1 MFSYLPPDIEMRLFM
16 LEQNMQQLTCYHYR
30 TCFRMADTEIVEE
43 ETTKLNG
50 EDEVAE
56 EAETATEQTKKKRKR
71 KKKKKTGVVV
81 FRDWWF
87 SQFPGP
93 FIRCAFPFV
102 VNLWS
107 SSSRCWFP
115 RHGRRSFFVK
125 SFRNV

>member
-1 MFSYLPPDIEMRLFM
+1 
-16 LEQNMQQLTCYHYR
+16 
-30 TCFRMADTEIVEE
+30 MADAEIVEE

-87 SQFPGP
+87 AQFLGP
-93 FIRCAFPFV
+93 FIRCAFV

-107 SSSRCWFP
+107 SSLRYWFP
-115 RHGRRSFFVK
+115 RHGGRSFFVK
-125 SFRNV
+125 PFQNV